1 MDISKVIGMEGG
13 SNSTWFKVLSEEGR
27 GKTKYYP
34 AVVNGVVKSY
44 HDFKNLDDYLA
55 AKQERERET
64 IRLTIAGNPVM
75 AEDAISKVLKCK
87 SLSTAP
93 HSVDVYPDEPMNE
106 YAAAG
111 SVKSDAKSAAARK
124 NGKKGGR
131 PRKEKE

>member
-1 MDISKVIGMEGG
+1 MDISRVIGMEGG
-13 SNSTWFKVLSEEGR
+13 SDSTWFKVLSEESRGR
-27 GKTKYYP
+27 TKYYP
-34 AVVNGVVKSY
+34 AVVDGVVKSY
-44 HDFKNLDDYLA
+44 SDFKSIDEYLA

-64 IRLTIAGNPVM
+64 IRLTIAGNPIM

-93 HSVDVYPDEPMNE
+93 HSVDVYPGEPMNE

-111 SVKSDAKSAAARK
+111 SVKSEAKSVAARE

-131 PRKEKE
+131 PRKHNS